1 MKTQDW
7 RRGSLITLAGG
18 AVFLFFLA
26 RGQAWLTDPDALA
39 TLIFLELILAAVWS
53 YRSRFFPVLLGAFL
67 CAGIMFPFSAAF
79 RTGRWLVLAVAAVVG
94 VILYMK
100 QRQLHLTV
108 FHSVSFVCVV
118 TALASAVVSAYPR
131 VAVLKALS
139 LLLLFLYGA
148 TGARLAAL
156 GYEGDFLATFIAGC
170 ECVVYLTAIAYFV
183 FKLPVFGN
191 PNSLGAVMGVVA
203 APMLF
208 WGILVSPP
216 SPRRSRYTAAFVI
229 ALILLFSSYARAG
242 FAAAACSCVLMCL
255 TLRRYRLLVKGV
267 CLSLLLAAAVAAIV
281 PQSNE
286 SSGSLTSTF
295 LYKGKREQGIFGSR
309 KSIWDHTVAVI
320 REHPW
325 LGSGFGTS
333 TTSFEDSPQQLAA
346 VQSSVQASREHGNS
360 YLAITEWVGLLG
372 DLPFLCLLLLIVL
385 NLGRVLAWVR
395 HSGSVSSPAVP
406 FAMVVLAG
414 LVHAAFEDWLFAVGY
429 YLCVL
434 FWTFAFILIDLAPQP
449 PPSTAPA
456 AQGMPRYWPGQS
468 RSFTPAHHAPVS

>member
-7 RRGSLITLAGG
+7 RRITIISLACGSV
-18 AVFLFFLA
+18 VFFILA
-26 RGQAWLTDPDALA
+26 RWQAWFADPNTLA
-39 TLIFLELILAAVWS
+39 TLIFLELVLAAVWN
-53 YRSRFFPVLLGAFL
+53 YRSRFFPLLLGAFL
-67 CAGIMFPFSAAF
+67 CAGIMFPFSMAF
-79 RTGRWLVLAVAAVVG
+79 RTGRWFVLAIAAVVG
-94 VILYMK
+94 VIVYMK
-100 QRQLHLTV
+100 ERQLHLTA

-118 TALASAVVSAYPR
+118 IALASAVVSAYPQ

-148 TGARLAAL
+148 TGARLAVL
-156 GYEGDFLATFIAGC
+156 GHEQKFLSSFMTGC
-170 ECVVYLTAIAYFV
+170 EWMVYLTAIAYFL
-183 FKLPVFGN
+183 FELPIFGN
-191 PNSLGAVMGVVA
+191 PNSLGAIMGVVA

-216 SPRRSRYTAAFVI
+216 SPRRARYTAAFIV

-242 FAAAACSCVLMCL
+242 FAAAAVSCVLMCL
-255 TLRRYRLLVKGV
+255 TLRRYRLLAKGIG
-267 CLSLLLAAAVAAIV
+267 LSLLLAAAVAAVV
-281 PQSNE
+281 PQYNQPA
-286 SSGSLTSTF
+286 GSLASTF
-295 LYKGKREQGIFGSR
+295 LYKGKRDQGILGSR

-333 TTSFEDSPQQLAA
+333 TTSYEGDPQEMAA
-346 VQSSVQASREHGNS
+346 VQSSAQATREHGNS

-372 DLPFLCLLLLIVL
+372 DAPFLCLLLLIVL

-395 HSGSVSSPAVP
+395 RSGSVSSPAVP
-406 FAMVVLAG
+406 IAMVVLAG

-434 FWTFAFILIDLAPQP
+434 FWTFAFILIDLVPRPARHVV
-449 PPSTAPA
+449 PA
-456 AQGMPRYWPGQS
+456 AQAVPHYWPGHS
-468 RSFTPAHHAPVS
+468 RSFIPAHHAPVS